1 MRLINVTHWLRLDSQ
16 PFRLLLTLVIIVV
29 LASVFAERALY
40 RTSIEAVVN
49 APRVQVLAPIDGTV
63 DTVGV
68 KLGEAVRSGALL
80 VRVRRDAWSA
90 TGEGDLGSR
99 VSLLRDRIDII
110 ARQLTTLIDMQEEL
124 SVRSARYR
132 QTAVVRLEANVVAAE
147 ARANE
152 RAFALEQAEALRKV
166 DGVPQSELERTRA
179 EAAVA
184 AADAK
189 RLRAALASAR
199 AGIVVDESGQ
209 DAPYSQQRLDQ
220 LTIDVARLRAE
231 RDGMKVELDALVAGS
246 LGVSDTVAPALVS
259 LAAPTAGVVWTVPA
273 APGERVLKGTPV
285 ATLVDCSRVYLEAS
299 VTPYNGDRIV
309 PGTAVLVH
317 FAGRST
323 EYPARVLS
331 VRGGGLRPDGAAAA
345 QLLTP
350 NRDGD
355 ATVIVSIDPSTIE
368 QTAGNFCQVGRQA
381 KIIFDEH
388 APFRPLSVLSRWLDQ

>member
-1 MRLINVTHWLRLDSQ
+1 VTHWLRLDSR

-29 LASVFAERALY
+29 LTSVFAERALY

-63 DTVGV
+63 DTVGTT
-68 KLGEAVRSGALL
+68 LGEAVRAGDLL

-90 TGEGDLGSR
+90 TGEGDVGNR
-99 VSLLRDRIDII
+99 VALLRDRIDIV
-110 ARQLTTLIDMQEEL
+110 ARQLATLVEMQEAL
-124 SVRSARYR
+124 AVRSARYR
-132 QTAVVRLEANVVAAE
+132 QTAVVRLEANVQAAD
-147 ARANE
+147 ARAHE
-152 RAFALEQAEALRKV
+152 RTLALAQAEALRKV
-166 DGVPQSELERTRA
+166 DGIPQSDLERTRA
-179 EAAVA
+179 ETAVA
-184 AADAK
+184 VAEAQ
-189 RLRAALASAR
+189 RLRAALRSAR

-231 RDGMKVELDALVAGS
+231 RDAMKVELAALRMGTVGVA
-246 LGVSDTVAPALVS
+246 DTATPVVS
-259 LAAPTAGVVWTVPA
+259 LSAPTAGVVWTVPA
-273 APGERVLKGTPV
+273 AIGERVLKGTPV

-299 VTPYNGDRIV
+299 VTPYDGDRIV

-317 FAGRST
+317 FAGRSR
-323 EYPARVLS
+323 EYKARVLT
-331 VRGGGLRPDGAAAA
+331 VRGGGLRPEGDAAA

-355 ATVIVSIDPSTIE
+355 AKVIVSIDPASIE

-381 KIIFDEH
+381 KIIFAEH
-388 APFRPLSVLSRWLDQ
+388 APLRPLSILSRWLD